1 MTDRT
6 VLVIA
11 YYFPPMGLSGVL
23 RTVKF
28 VKYLADYGWKP
39 IVLTN
44 TPHSY
49 YAYDETLLAQLENRN
64 IEIYRTPP
72 KKHFFGSKRT
82 GLKKSPGFFR
92 RNIIQKIANRF
103 YKPDTAIRWHKAAL
117 TEVEEILRN
126 HTINIVL
133 TTAPPFSDFLI
144 TDEIAD
150 RYGLPFI
157 VDYRDS
163 WADNPDSPFHSSRN
177 ETLEARILARAAK
190 AVVTTRYAKEMLLR
204 RYRMLTHED
213 VIILPNGFDTED
225 FSRTSPTHKSNS
237 TFVIT
242 HCGVFQDECTPKY
255 FMKALAAF
263 LKKNPNAASQI
274 EARFVGTMKPNH
286 AKLIKKYGLES
297 VVTCTGYVPHSEA
310 VQAMKE
316 SDALW
321 LMSVSAERM
330 PGKLSEYIG
339 ALKPILVCSPEGTI
353 RKTALETKSAIAT
366 PVRDVAQIEKAI
378 ATLFEQWQ
386 NNSLPKP
393 NPGYASQYEIKLLTS
408 DLSREL
414 AIAARM

>member
-1 MTDRT
+1 MTDRS

-49 YAYDETLLAQLENRN
+49 YAYDDTLLAQLENRN

-72 KKHFFGSKRT
+72 KKHFFTSKRD
-82 GLKKSPGFFR
+82 GLRKPPGFFR
-92 RNIIQKIANRF
+92 KNIIQRIERTL

-117 TEVEEILRN
+117 ATVEEIIRN
-126 HTINIVL
+126 HHINIIL

-144 TDEIAD
+144 TNEVAD

-190 AVVTTRYAKEMLLR
+190 AVVTTRYAKELLLR

-213 VIILPNGFDTED
+213 VIILPNGYDNED
-225 FSRTSPTHKSNS
+225 FGNRTAAKADKNR
-237 TFVIT
+237 FIIT

-255 FMKALAAF
+255 FMKALASF
-263 LKKNPNAASQI
+263 LKKNPNAKSQF
-274 EARFVGTMKPNH
+274 EARFVGTMKSSH
-286 AKLIKKYGLES
+286 LKLIKKYGLEG
-297 VVTCTGYVPHSEA
+297 VVNCTGYVPHSEA
-310 VQAMKE
+310 IQSMTE

-353 RKTALETKSAIAT
+353 RRTALETKSAITT
-366 PVRDVAQIEKAI
+366 PVRDVALIEKAI
-378 ATLFEQWQ
+378 TTLFEQWQ
-386 NNSLPKP
+386 TNSLPIP
-393 NPGYASQYEIKLLTS
+393 NSGHASQFEIKLLTS

-414 AIAARM
+414 AIASRM

>member
-1 MTDRT
+1 MSDRT

-44 TPHSY
+44 TPHTY
-49 YAYDETLLAQLENRN
+49 YAHDETLLSEFDNRA

-72 KKHFFGSKRT
+72 KKHLFSSKKD
-82 GLKKSPGFFR
+82 GLKKMPGFFR
-92 RNIIQKIANRF
+92 RNIIHRTERAF
-103 YKPDTAIRWHKAAL
+103 FKPDTAIRWHKSALAAAD
-117 TEVEEILRN
+117 EIIRN
-126 HTINIVL
+126 HHINIIL

-144 TDEIAD
+144 ASDIAE
-150 RYGLPFI
+150 RHGLPFI

-190 AVVTTRYAKEMLLR
+190 AVVTTRYAKELLLR

-213 VIILPNGFDTED
+213 VIILPNGFDNED
-225 FSRTSPTHKSNS
+225 FKNRTTITTDNS
-237 TFVIT
+237 KFVIT
-242 HCGVFQDECTPKY
+242 HCGIFQDDCTPKY
-255 FMKALAAF
+255 FMKALATF
-263 LKKNPNAASQI
+263 LKKNPNVKSEI
-274 EARFVGTMKPNH
+274 EARFVGTMKQNYT
-286 AKLIKKYGLES
+286 KIIKKYKLEE
-297 VVTCTGYVPHSEA
+297 VVSCTGYVPHSEA
-310 VQAMKE
+310 LQAMTE

-321 LMSVSAERM
+321 LMSMSAERM

-339 ALKPILVCSPEGTI
+339 ALKPMLVCSPEGTI
-353 RKTALETKSAIAT
+353 RRTALETKSAIT
-366 PVRDVAQIEKAI
+366 TEVRDVAQIEKAI
-378 ATLFEQWQ
+378 ATLFEHWKQGT
-386 NNSLPKP
+386 LPKP
-393 NPGYASQYEIKLLTS
+393 DAGNASQFEIKLLTS

-414 AIAARM
+414 AIAARL